1 MLICPQCNFENP
13 NANKFCQNCGT
24 SLTEKPCHHCGVDVP
39 VNAQE
44 CHNCGA
50 FCGVVWSAIIALN
63 PLAENHG
70 GTGSDLSLIAAENPD
85 QEGESSISS
94 PVTLS
99 QEFPV
104 LSTGEFLDPQQRY
117 RLLEPLDCNRLTE
130 GEICVQVLDSQ
141 PFQVT
146 FLHALISNPSQEI
159 MDAISQRLKADSP
172 NIPAIAQPY
181 LALQSY
187 SHLGIP
193 AIHDAWQQGNIQVVL
208 IEERSHLPHVLELW
222 QQEQTT
228 MLQIVHYFQQMSQL
242 WEILQPFQCRQ
253 SLLFIDNLRFD
264 EDQALSLQRL
274 YFDDYTIPCDSIG
287 DTSPSCHPED
297 PSLEN
302 EFPIQALGRV
312 WHQLFKQS
320 QRTQF
325 GTLMHL
331 LGEMELGNIDS
342 LQEVQS
348 SLKAIAEELQ
358 PITPEINTDDDV
370 TEAFTSIGNV
380 PASTLLQ
387 STASPD
393 NENKGDDLPTLVL
406 PMQLSQL
413 DHAGLTD
420 VGRQRDHNEDYFGID
435 TRISKIE
442 LPRTR
447 AIAARGLYIL
457 CDGMGG
463 HAGGEVASELA
474 VNTLQKYF
482 QIYWDTPKLPTEAI
496 IRQGIREAN
505 QAIFDRNQQDARSGV
520 ARMGTTLV
528 MLMLQDNNIAVAHVG
543 DSRLYQYTRKH
554 HLKQITVDH
563 EVGQREI
570 SRGVEADIAYARPD
584 AYQLTQALGPR
595 DDNFVEPDVQFF
607 QIQEDTLFI
616 LASDGLSD
624 NQLIETHCHTHLEPL
639 LSSSASL
646 EKGAKD
652 LIDLANKYNG
662 HDNIT
667 TVLIRAK
674 VRPMVS

>member
-13 NANKFCQNCGT
+13 NANKFCQNCGA
-24 SLTEKPCHHCGVDVP
+24 SLTEKSCHSCGVDVP

-63 PLAENHG
+63 PIEENLGGVGVEFSLTTAEN
-70 GTGSDLSLIAAENPD
+70 SD
-85 QEGESSISS
+85 QQGERTISS
-94 PVTLS
+94 VTPSRELPV
-99 QEFPV
+99 F
-104 LSTGEFLDPQQRY
+104 STGEFLDPQQRY

-146 FLHALISNPSQEI
+146 FLHALITNPHQEI
-159 MDAISQRLKADSP
+159 VNAITESP
-172 NIPAIAQPY
+172 NVPPIAQPY

-208 IEERSHLPHVLELW
+208 LEERSHLPHVLALW
-222 QQEQTT
+222 QQEHTT
-228 MLQIVHYFQQMSQL
+228 MLQIVHYFHQMSQL

-253 SLLFIDNLRFD
+253 SLLSIDNLRFD

-274 YFDDYTIPCDSIG
+274 YFDDFTNS
-287 DTSPSCHPED
+287 SPSFDPED
-297 PSLEN
+297 PPLGN
-302 EFPIQALGRV
+302 EFPIQVLGRV

-325 GTLMHL
+325 GPLMHL
-331 LGEMELGNIDS
+331 LGDMELGNIHS
-342 LQEVQS
+342 LKEVQS
-348 SLKAIAEELQ
+348 CLQAIALELE
-358 PITPEINTDDDV
+358 PITTEADTNEDV

-387 STASPD
+387 SAANPE
-393 NENKGDDLPTLVL
+393 NETKSDDLPTLVL

-435 TRISKIE
+435 TRINKIE

-474 VNTLQKYF
+474 VRTLQKYF
-482 QIYWDTPKLPTEAI
+482 QTYWDTPKLPTEAI

-505 QAIFDRNQQDARSGV
+505 QAIFDRNQQEARSGV

-543 DSRLYQYTRKH
+543 DSRLYQYTRKQS
-554 HLKQITVDH
+554 LKQMTIDH

-570 SRGVEADIAYARPD
+570 SSGVEANIAYERPD

-595 DDNFVEPDVQFF
+595 DENFVEPDVQFF

-624 NQLIETHCHTHLEPL
+624 NQLIETHSQTHLEPL

-674 VRPMVS
+674 VRPAVGR